1 MHWHCFE
8 DRLTQNC
15 FHKRSQPLSAQ
26 VGQEYYS
33 LFFEVVSRD
42 KNREEITMLDK
53 KSVLFWNEVECDLYE
68 EDGYVFGVELDL
80 FNNQKTYYCKIVT
93 KPSFYSDYERVEYLD
108 LADDIYKAI
117 DQFNEILK
125 GREECK

>member
-1 MHWHCFE
+1 
-8 DRLTQNC
+8 
-15 FHKRSQPLSAQ
+15 
-26 VGQEYYS
+26 
-33 LFFEVVSRD
+33 
-42 KNREEITMLDK
+42 MLDK

-80 FNNQKTYYCKIVT
+80 FNGHKTYYCKIIT
-93 KPSFYSDYERVEYLD
+93 KPSFYSDYEKVEYLD

-117 DQFNEILK
+117 DQFNEILR